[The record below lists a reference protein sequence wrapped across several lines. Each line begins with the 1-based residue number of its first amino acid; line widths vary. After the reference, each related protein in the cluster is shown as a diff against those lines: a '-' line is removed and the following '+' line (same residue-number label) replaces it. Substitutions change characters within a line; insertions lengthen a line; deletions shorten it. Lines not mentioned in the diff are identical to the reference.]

1 MPGSPSIT
9 GTVHLLLRGRKILFC
24 SQAPFSLLTWGPQK
38 FTEPA
43 NKALSSPAAFSPKQI
58 PLSSSPQSQAR
69 PAKPGEAL
77 HTDWTHTVHVLMGLE
92 HSQGAPTY
100 DLPGRGQG
108 VSHGK
113 AAGCLQVSCRAS
125 LRPPSGTLPGVT
137 PSFMS

>member
-9 GTVHLLLRGRKILFC
+9 GTVHLLLRGERILSC
-24 SQAPFSLLTWGPQK
+24 SRAPSSLLTWGPQK

-43 NKALSSPAAFSPKQI
+43 SKALPSPVAFSPKRI
-58 PLSSSPQSQAR
+58 PLSASLQSQAR

-77 HTDWTHTVHVLMGLE
+77 HTDWAHTVHVLMGLDL
-92 HSQGAPTY
+92 SQGARAY
-100 DLPGRGQG
+100 DLPRRGQG

-113 AAGCLQVSCRAS
+113 PACFLQVSCRAS
-125 LRPPSGTLPGVT
+125 LRPESGTLPEVT